1 MVSVEKLAS
10 YSYVLIG
17 IVFLLWGIGTIYF
30 VMQVST
36 VLEAFGAVIAAAG
49 IGVALPS
56 FTTYIIVGWVFGI
69 LQTITGIITLM
80 AGAASLVQ
88 K

>member
-17 IVFLLWGIGTIYF
+17 IVFLIWGIGTIYF
-30 VMQVST
+30 VIQVNTALETLNAAIGDIGGT
-36 VLEAFGAVIAAAG
+36 V
-49 IGVALPS
+49 PS